1 MVQNIPKSES
11 AGPGRRPRGRPRAY
25 DPDAALSRVMETFW
39 KAGYAGTSLDDLAAA
54 TGMNRPSLYAAF
66 GDKRSLYLKALRHY
80 WRMSAAEMREVLT
93 EERSLREALNEFY
106 RRAVAIYCGVQGRPR
121 GCFSVSTAPAAALED
136 EEIRIALAESV
147 RRLDERLD
155 ALIRAAQ
162 GRGEIAA
169 TADPAALAL
178 LGTATLHTLAIRAR
192 AGAAAEELDG
202 MARKA
207 VGAMCSVG
215 GGTGLSS

>member
-1 MVQNIPKSES
+1 MVQNNPSSEGVEP
-11 AGPGRRPRGRPRAY
+11 ARRPRGRPRGY
-25 DPDAALSRVMETFW
+25 DPDAALSRAMEAFW

-66 GDKRSLYLKALRHY
+66 GDKRALYLKALRHY

-93 EERSLREALNEFY
+93 EARPLREALNEFY
-106 RRAVAIYCGVQGRPR
+106 RRAIAIYCGVEGRPR

-136 EEIRIALAESV
+136 EEVRIALAESV
-147 RRLDERLD
+147 RRLDERLE
-155 ALIRAAQ
+155 ALISAAQ
-162 GRGEIAA
+162 QRGELADG
-169 TADPAALAL
+169 ADPAALAL

-192 AGAAAEELDG
+192 AGVAADALEK

-207 VGAMCSVG
+207 VAAMCSMG
-215 GGTGLSS
+215 GGNSACS

>member
-1 MVQNIPKSES
+1 MVQNNQRSEGVDP
-11 AGPGRRPRGRPRAY
+11 ARRRRGRPRGY
-25 DPDAALSRVMETFW
+25 DPDAALSQAMETFW

-66 GDKRSLYLKALRHY
+66 GDKRALYLKALRHY

-93 EERSLREALNEFY
+93 EARPLREALNEFY
-106 RRAVAIYCGVQGRPR
+106 RRAVAIYCGVEGPR

-136 EEIRIALAESV
+136 EEVRIALAESV
-147 RRLDERLD
+147 RRLDERLE
-155 ALIRAAQ
+155 ALISAAQ
-162 GRGEIAA
+162 QRGEIAGA
-169 TADPAALAL
+169 ADPAALAL

-192 AGAAAEELDG
+192 AGVAADALEK

-207 VGAMCSVG
+207 VAAMCSMG
-215 GGTGLSS
+215 GGESAS